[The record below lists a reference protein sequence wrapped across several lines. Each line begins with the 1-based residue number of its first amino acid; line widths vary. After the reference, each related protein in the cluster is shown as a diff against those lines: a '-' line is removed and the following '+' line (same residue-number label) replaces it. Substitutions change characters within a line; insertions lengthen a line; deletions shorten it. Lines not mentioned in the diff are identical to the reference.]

1 MWMQTLLHKFSSTIV
16 FNFCFYSLSLTF
28 THTHTSLTYFCPMM
42 INQLSRPHLCRYKHC
57 LLLFLLPPKKYTF
70 HFHSSEKNDLI
81 NCFTFFPFSTFI
93 SSPLMT
99 QELRESTSNPQHVD
113 ANSVFLRFFL
123 MICRFASFTLVV
135 IVTHLANLSYCIFD
149 RQFS

>member
-28 THTHTSLTYFCPMM
+28 THTHITDIFLSNDDQPTFTSTAMSIQTLF
-42 INQLSRPHLCRYKHC
+42 
-57 LLLFLLPPKKYTF
+57 LLFLLPPKKYTF

-81 NCFTFFPFSTFI
+81 NCFAFFPFSTFI

-99 QELRESTSNPQHVD
+99 QELRAST
-113 ANSVFLRFFL
+113 ANCPARGSKLSFL
-123 MICRFASFTLVV
+123 MIDLPILHWTLFSPTWQIYHIASLIDNFLKV
-135 IVTHLANLSYCIFD
+135 LS
-149 RQFS
+149 